1 MKSGPI
7 ERKSARLPAADMRL
21 VIDTNLVISGLLWNG
36 APRRLIELALN
47 GKVELFTS
55 EHLLKELS
63 GVLARDKF
71 EKRMAQTRKTQA
83 MLMHEYGAL
92 YSVVVPAPLQPIAP
106 DPDDDWV
113 IATAIAAKADLIV
126 TGDKPFLGVGQVGDI
141 RIVTV
146 AQALALLADA

>member
-1 MKSGPI
+1 
-7 ERKSARLPAADMRL
+7 MRL
-21 VIDTNLVISGLLWNG
+21 VIDTNIIVSGFLWNG
-36 APRRLIELALN
+36 APARLIAFVVGQGISVCTSDALLDELEATLSKPKLAKPLALA
-47 GKVELFTS
+47 
-55 EHLLKELS
+55 H
-63 GVLARDKF
+63 
-71 EKRMAQTRKTQA
+71 QTPN
-83 MLMHEYGAL
+83 AL
-92 YSVVVPAPLQPIAP
+92 RGMYQQMCSLVTPAPLQAIAP